1 MALRLAVVGIISTGL
16 LVASLGYLGVRIGG
30 MVPPRLRPAAWALLA
45 LAAVLVPA
53 GMALGRAGGL
63 GPWAD
68 AVSMLAYGVFG
79 ALSIVLAGMVCI
91 DVVRFAGRGGLAV
104 LDRIGLVGAETFDP
118 GRRATLL
125 ALARAGVLG
134 FAGVVVAVGYR
145 EARRLARTIE
155 VDIPVTGLPAAL
167 QGLRIVQLSDIHV
180 GPTIRRDYLQA
191 IVDRVNELEPD
202 LVAITGDLIDG
213 SVAVRGPDVAPLA
226 DLRSRHGTFFCTG
239 NHEYYSGAEA
249 WLEELERLG
258 VVPLVNAHRVLE
270 HDGGRLLV
278 AGVTDYSAARMM
290 PSHASDPDKAIDGAP
305 GDVGARVLLAHQPR
319 SAYAAAA
326 LDFFDLQLSGHT
338 HGGQY
343 APWSSFISLV
353 QPFAVGLHRLR
364 NMWIYTS
371 RGTGYWGPPV
381 RFTAP
386 SEITVI
392 RLVRDG
398 AAATDGPPAASAG

>member
-1 MALRLAVVGIISTGL
+1 MALRVVVFGVVFTGVVGGSLWYLARRLAELVPDRWRPAVWGLMVAIAVV
-16 LVASLGYLGVRIGG
+16 
-30 MVPPRLRPAAWALLA
+30 
-45 LAAVLVPA
+45 VPA
-53 GMALGRAGGL
+53 GMALGRAEGL

-68 AVSMLAYGVFG
+68 AAPLVSYLLFG
-79 ALSIVLAGMVCI
+79 ALSILLAGMIGI
-91 DVVRFAGRGGLAV
+91 DLFRLGARGVLGL
-104 LDRIGLVGAETFDP
+104 LDRFGHAGAEAFDP

-125 ALARAGVLG
+125 TVLKAGVLG
-134 FAGVVVAVGYR
+134 FTGVVMAVGYQ
-145 EARRLARTIE
+145 EARRLARTVE
-155 VDIPVTGLPAAL
+155 VDIPIPKLPAAL

-239 NHEYYSGAEA
+239 NHEYYSGAES
-249 WLEELERLG
+249 WLAELERLG

-270 HDGGRLLV
+270 HDGGRLLL
-278 AGVTDYSAARMM
+278 AGVTDYSAGRMM
-290 PSHASDPDKAIDGAP
+290 PSHASDPERAIAGAP
-305 GDVGARVLLAHQPR
+305 ADLDARVLLAHQPR

-343 APWSSFISLV
+343 APWSALIGLV
-353 QPFAVGLHRLR
+353 QPFAVGLHRLKS
-364 NMWIYTS
+364 MWIYTS

-381 RFTAP
+381 RFAAP
-386 SEITVI
+386 SEITLL
-392 RLVRDG
+392 RLVAD
-398 AAATDGPPAASAG
+398 AAA

>member
-1 MALRLAVVGIISTGL
+1 MALRFAVFGIISTGL
-16 LVASLGYLGVRIGG
+16 LVGALAYLGVRIGG
-30 MVPPRLRPAAWALLA
+30 MLPPRLRPAVWAVVVVV
-45 LAAVLVPA
+45 AVLLPA
-53 GMALGRAGGL
+53 GMALGRADGP

-68 AVSMLAYGVFG
+68 GVAMLAYGVFG
-79 ALSIVLAGMVCI
+79 FLSVVLAGMLGI
-91 DVVRFAGRGGLAV
+91 DLVRFAGRGGLA
-104 LDRIGLVGAETFDP
+104 LLERSGLVGAESFDP
-118 GRRATLL
+118 ERRATLL
-125 ALARAGVLG
+125 ALAKAGVLG

-145 EARRLARTIE
+145 EARSLARTVE
-155 VDIPVTGLPAAL
+155 VDIPVAGLPPAL
-167 QGLRIVQLSDIHV
+167 EGLRIVQLSDIHV
-180 GPTIRRDYLQA
+180 GPTIRRDFLKA
-191 IVDRVNELEPD
+191 IVDRVNELEAD

-249 WLEELERLG
+249 WLEELQRLG

-278 AGVTDYSAARMM
+278 AGVTDYSAERMM
-290 PSHASDPDKAIDGAP
+290 PSHATDPDRAIEGAP

-343 APWSSFISLV
+343 APWSAFISLV

-381 RFTAP
+381 RFSAP
-386 SEITVI
+386 SEITLL

-398 AAATDGPPAASAG
+398 DALR